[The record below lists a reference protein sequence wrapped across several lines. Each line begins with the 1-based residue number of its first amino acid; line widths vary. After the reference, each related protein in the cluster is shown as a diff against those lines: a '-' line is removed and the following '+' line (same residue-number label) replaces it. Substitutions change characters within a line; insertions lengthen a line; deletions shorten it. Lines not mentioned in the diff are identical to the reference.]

1 MNGAFRNRDESAPI
15 MKIDDLLLLADV
27 HGAGSLSAGARALAL
42 PKATV
47 SRRLAA
53 LEASVGTRLFVP
65 GARRLKLTEFGAGLA
80 ERARRHRDE
89 IDDTRQWIGSHD
101 STPRGRLRLAMP
113 AELGMFLLA
122 DSLTRFVQRYPQVEL
137 DIDTTPRLV
146 DLNNEPYDLALRV
159 GPLEDSNL
167 MARRLMVL
175 ERGLYASPAYLAG
188 LPEPRTPA
196 ALRGHR
202 FVMLAQTLL
211 FPQRLQRASRVAELS
226 LTGAIQCNSIG
237 LALALTRAGGGLGM
251 FSHGMVRQDVASGAL
266 LPVLPGWNLEP
277 LPVSVVTASRRLMPA
292 KTRAFIDHLF
302 ETRPEW
308 ASTGSA

>member
-1 MNGAFRNRDESAPI
+1 
-15 MKIDDLLLLADV
+15 MKFDDLLLLADV
-27 HGAGSLSAGARALAL
+27 DSAGSLSAGARALAM
-42 PKATV
+42 PKATL
-47 SRRLAA
+47 SRRLTA

-80 ERARRHRDE
+80 ERARRHREE
-89 IDDTRQWIGSHD
+89 IEDTRQWIGAHD
-101 STPRGRLRLAMP
+101 STPRGRLRLSMP

-122 DSLTRFVQRYPQVEL
+122 ESLTRFVHRYPQVDL
-137 DIDTTPRLV
+137 DIDTTPRQV
-146 DLNNEPYDLALRV
+146 DLNNEPYDLAVRV

-175 ERGLYASPAYLAG
+175 ERGLYASPQYLAG
-188 LPEPRTPA
+188 QTAPRTPA

-202 FVMLAQTLL
+202 FVVLAQTLS
-211 FPQRLQRASRVAELS
+211 FPQRLRRASRVVDIALS
-226 LTGAIQCNSIG
+226 GAIQVNSIG
-237 LALALTRAGGGLGM
+237 LALSLCRAGGGLGA
-251 FSHGMVRQDVASGAL
+251 FSHGMVRPDVATGAL
-266 LPVLPGWNLEP
+266 IPVLPEWSLEP

-308 ASTGSA
+308 AAAQDA